1 MKHPDVDYT
10 VILVFPGFG
19 AEREFAEDLIESA
32 LEWLNTYK
40 DEPGMRFAPHVSAHL
55 EIVQDADEARDRI
68 ASDPQVA
75 MVIAHGLDE
84 VERDAL
90 FWECEAQQI
99 PRCTT
104 VETAASDRSEA
115 RTDPRRRREL
125 KVVFRRRDPDEI
137 SAHTLSEETLTA
149 PLDDEEAV
157 ADRIGQ
163 LITVLALGVM
173 DADFRRAKS
182 TNIFGRSAGGQR

>member
-115 RTDPRRRREL
+115 RTNPRRRREL

-173 DADFRRAKS
+173 EHHWSRERL
-182 TNIFGRSAGGQR
+182 G